1 MKTKRILIRIGKV
14 GFIMKKNIEENKIS
28 TKALGIPFSEFTT
41 STRFFLKGIKEN
53 FAYEDGKRTDK
64 FKSTTLTCVDVETF
78 STLKIKVETK
88 FRLTQKD
95 LDEATER
102 IFVEIPTNETIVTP
116 YKIEYGKATVTITA
130 PTATISLVESEDDL
144 L

>member
-1 MKTKRILIRIGKV
+1 
-14 GFIMKKNIEENKIS
+14 MKKNIEDNKIS
-28 TKALGIPFSEFTT
+28 TRALGVPLSTFTT
-41 STRFFLKGIKEN
+41 ATKFFLKGIKEN

-64 FKSTTLTCVDVETF
+64 FKSTTLTCVDLITF
-78 STLKIKVETK
+78 STLKIKVEKK
-88 FRLTQKD
+88 FQLTQKD
-95 LDEATER
+95 LDESTER

>member
-1 MKTKRILIRIGKV
+1 MKTKSILRRIRKV
-14 GFIMKKNIEENKIS
+14 GLIMKKNIEDNKIS
-28 TKALGIPFSEFTT
+28 TRALGVPLSTFTT
-41 STRFFLKGIKEN
+41 ATKFFLKGIKEN

-64 FKSTTLTCVDVETF
+64 FKSTTLTCVDLITF
-78 STLKIKVETK
+78 STLKIKVEKK
-88 FRLTQKD
+88 FQLTQKD
-95 LDEATER
+95 LDESTER

>member
-1 MKTKRILIRIGKV
+1 MIKHT
-14 GFIMKKNIEENKIS
+14 IEDNVVS
-28 TKALGIPFSEFTT
+28 TKALGVPLRTFTT
-41 STRFFLKGIKEN
+41 STKFFLKGIKEN
-53 FAYEDGKRTDK
+53 FAYEDGKRTNE
-64 FKSTTLTCVDVETF
+64 FRSTTLICVDIETF
-78 STLKIKVETK
+78 STLKIKVPTK
-88 FRLTQKD
+88 FQLNQKD

-102 IFVEIPTNETIVTP
+102 IFVEIPTDETIVMP

>member
-1 MKTKRILIRIGKV
+1 MIKHT
-14 GFIMKKNIEENKIS
+14 IEDNVVS
-28 TKALGIPFSEFTT
+28 TKALGVPLRTFTT
-41 STRFFLKGIKEN
+41 STKFFLKGIKEN
-53 FAYEDGKRTDK
+53 FAYEDGKRTNE
-64 FKSTTLTCVDVETF
+64 FRSTTLICVDVETF
-78 STLKIKVETK
+78 STLKIKVEKK
-88 FRLTQKD
+88 FQLTQKD
-95 LDEATER
+95 LDESTER

>member
-1 MKTKRILIRIGKV
+1 
-14 GFIMKKNIEENKIS
+14 MKKQIEDNVVS
-28 TKALGIPFSEFTT
+28 TKALGVPLSTFTT
-41 STRFFLKGIKEN
+41 ATKFFLKGIKEN

-64 FKSTTLTCVDVETF
+64 FKSTTLTCVDLITF
-78 STLKIKVETK
+78 STLKIKVEKK
-88 FRLTQKD
+88 FQLTQKD
-95 LDEATER
+95 LDESTER